1 MENLQNLSNELDN
14 IKNRIK
20 DSEYKT
26 IMELLG
32 KIHNEEEKP
41 PKRMVKVLEIK
52 ANVYGFVEWTDGESK
67 VDCMSDFG
75 FIHRTC
81 GCNKKECGG
90 NNHIKNIQISTPDF
104 SFQEYNL
111 RVEGVEDGRA
121 SMDTDMGYIEENI
134 FSEMKHMKRVVY
146 DDMVYVFLEETEE

>member
-75 FIHRTC
+75 FIHKTC
-81 GCNKKECGG
+81 GCGLCESD
-90 NNHIKNIQISTPDF
+90 NHIKHIQVSTPDF

-111 RVEGVEDGRA
+111 RVEPVEDGRPC
-121 SMDTDMGYIEENI
+121 MDTDEGYMEENYFGEI
-134 FSEMKHMKRVVY
+134 RAMKRIIN
-146 DDMVYVFLEETEE
+146 DDMVYIYLSESEE